1 MASSN
6 QNLKN
11 GVFLSFRGE
20 DTRKTCLGHLYYA
33 LKHRGIHTFKDDIRL
48 ERGKSIPPELVKAIE
63 QSRFAIV
70 VFSKNYATSAWCLD
84 ELAKI
89 MKCKKEL
96 GQTVYDMDPSD
107 HVVEDI
113 LGKLCQVI
121 SSIDNDLVG
130 MESRVR
136 EVSSLLRMEAPN
148 VCFIGIG
155 GMGGI
160 GKTTIASA
168 VFGKY
173 SCQFEDVCF
182 CGGIGAIGGRTGAI
196 GGGTGA
202 ISGGAATRAIALGGG
217 AGVVEEDEWEI
228 VTESPKEETGVW
240 LSEPEES
247 CGGVGFCTAPM
258 KSNLLADSLLSRQKI
273 ARRRVL
279 QKCKGHMDCNICKVF
294 SSLLKVSLTITSVYE
309 GMEIMRKRLR
319 SMKVL
324 IILDDVNQKGQL
336 EIQHDSR
343 RSRIWL
349 PEDIED
355 LFTGNF
361 EAEAVE
367 GLWIPRNYIPKQVIS
382 YYNIS
387 EAFRRMKRLRSLE
400 KLPSYVQMGSLTS
413 LKLSCLPKLRELPET
428 KGLHRLLTLELA
440 DCQSLEM
447 LPKLFARKDGD
458 LKLLE
463 KLVVSGTAISR
474 IPPSF
479 AGLGEL
485 SFLSF
490 PHWFGY
496 REDANFLLPWSF
508 RDLGCLSSLAHLD
521 LTKTD
526 FISFNE
532 SNNQSFHYL
541 DITICE
547 KLVLPK
553 LPACIKELY
562 AYDPLVLKSIPDFPT
577 IQSCIQCHSL
587 SILRIEVN

>member
-136 EVSSLLRMEAPN
+136 EGGWEALARQQSQVLCLEN
-148 VCFIGIG
+148 ILANLKMF
-155 GMGGI
+155 
-160 GKTTIASA
+160 
-168 VFGKY
+168 VF
-173 SCQFEDVCF
+173 
-182 CGGIGAIGGRTGAI
+182 
-196 GGGTGA
+196 
-202 ISGGAATRAIALGGG
+202 
-217 AGVVEEDEWEI
+217 
-228 VTESPKEETGVW
+228 
-240 LSEPEES
+240 
-247 CGGVGFCTAPM
+247 
-258 KSNLLADSLLSRQKI
+258 
-273 ARRRVL
+273 
-279 QKCKGHMDCNICKVF
+279 KCKGHMDCNICKVF

-387 EAFRRMKRLRSLE
+387 EAFRRMKRLRVLVVRATNFCSIDPITH
-400 KLPSYVQMGSLTS
+400 LPSSLRW
-413 LKLSCLPKLRELPET
+413 LDWDSC
-428 KGLHRLLTLELA
+428 
-440 DCQSLEM
+440 
-447 LPKLFARKDGD
+447 
-458 LKLLE
+458 
-463 KLVVSGTAISR
+463 
-474 IPPSF
+474 
-479 AGLGEL
+479 
-485 SFLSF
+485 
-490 PHWFGY
+490 
-496 REDANFLLPWSF
+496 
-508 RDLGCLSSLAHLD
+508 
-521 LTKTD
+521 
-526 FISFNE
+526 
-532 SNNQSFHYL
+532 
-541 DITICE
+541 
-547 KLVLPK
+547 
-553 LPACIKELY
+553 
-562 AYDPLVLKSIPDFPT
+562 PLNS
-577 IQSCIQCHSL
+577 
-587 SILRIEVN
+587 